1 MSRKELDEI
10 INSGLLE
17 SYVLGSTTT
26 EETRRIEL
34 LKEEHPEIVNEINQI
49 ELGLEK
55 MIQAQSI
62 TTPFHIE
69 HAIFDATV
77 GREQGYTTEDSF
89 DEGVASKRFMH
100 SMSPMFLVLAILGGL
115 AAIYFYQSSIKSEQ
129 KVELLNTEIFAL
141 QENCDNI
148 TRSFEFLLLPD
159 TRKILL
165 EGTDVNPD
173 AEAVVWYNEAMDEVL
188 FSGLG
193 LPNLQD
199 DFSFQLWAIIDG
211 TPSDMGVVEW
221 TPDQKIINVKFRGK
235 PQAFAITIEP
245 KGGSETPTLDQLIVI
260 GSLDS

>member
-1 MSRKELDEI
+1 MSNKELDDI

-17 SYVLGSTTT
+17 SYVIGSTTP
-26 EETRRIEL
+26 EETKKVEL
-34 LKEEHPEIVNEINQI
+34 LKEKYPVIVEEINKI

-62 TTPFHIE
+62 AAPLHIE
-69 HAIFDATV
+69 DAIFDSTV
-77 GREQGYTTEDSF
+77 GREQGSTTSNF
-89 DEGVASKRFMH
+89 DKGIASKPFMQ
-100 SMSPMFLVLAILGGL
+100 SMSPMFLVLVILGGL
-115 AAIYFYQSSIKSEQ
+115 AAIYFYQSHIKSER

-159 TRKILL
+159 TRKISLQ
-165 EGTDVNPD
+165 GTDVNPD
-173 AEAVVWYNEAMDEVL
+173 AEAVVWYNEEMDEVL

-193 LPNLQD
+193 LPDLQD
-199 DFSFQLWAIIDG
+199 EFSFQLWAIIDG
-211 TPSDMGVVEW
+211 VPSNMGVVEW
-221 TPDQKIINVKFRGK
+221 TPDQKILNVKFKGK

-260 GSLDS
+260 GSLES